1 MTDLLRMSRE
11 RANSRRRN
19 GEGRLIPIDAIEHLG
34 VVLVAL
40 IIAVVV
46 IWKMR

>member
-1 MTDLLRMSRE
+1 MTDLLRVSRE
-11 RANSRRRN
+11 CAKRRRRK
-19 GEGRLIPIDAIEHLG
+19 GEGRLMPIDAIEHLG
-34 VVLVAL
+34 VVFVAL